1 MIMKKS
7 LVLIL
12 FSLQLMAQNN
22 DKYLT
27 PYEKGN
33 GNQTATY
40 AETIAYFKM
49 LDNSFET
56 IQMVPMGLTDS
67 GEPLHIVIFDP
78 QKNFDFKAIHKNRA
92 VLLLNNGI
100 HPGEPDGI
108 DATMMLYRDLA
119 TGKLKAPDNT
129 VIVNIPIYNIG
140 GALNRNSHTRA
151 NQNGPESYGFRGN
164 ARNYDLN
171 RDFLKSDT
179 KNSRSFA
186 EIFQKVN
193 PDVFI
198 DNHVSN
204 GADYQYTFTYIAT
217 HHQKLGGE
225 LGPYFKNDMLPAILA
240 DMKKHGTEATPYVNI
255 HDQKPDGGFEQF
267 MDYPRYS
274 TGYASMFNTIGSMP
288 ETHMLKDYA
297 PRVKVTYDY
306 MVASIVYIEKNYKKI
321 KQLRADNLKNYQP
334 GMKYTLLWELDKT
347 KVTQLEFL
355 GYEGDY
361 KTSEISGKP
370 RLYYDRSKPFKKN
383 VPYYQEYSPV
393 KEVTI
398 PEAYIVP
405 KSWWNAIELLNL
417 NGVDMQPLDRDME
430 IEVESYRITDYKTSS
445 NAYEGHYPH
454 NSTKVSVKTEKV
466 QFHKGDFII
475 STKQPNVKYLLET
488 LEPEAPDSYFNWNFF
503 DAILQQKEYFSAYV
517 FEDTAAKLLKDD
529 PKLKAA
535 LEKKKQEDKAF
546 AESGEAQLDW
556 IYRQSVYYEKSYLQY
571 PVYRKMK

>member
-1 MIMKKS
+1 MKKS
-7 LVLIL
+7 LIILLIS
-12 FSLQLMAQNN
+12 FQLMAQNN
-22 DKYLT
+22 EKLLT
-27 PYEKGN
+27 PFEKGN

-40 AETIAYFKM
+40 TETISYFKLLDDSFDSIKM
-49 LDNSFET
+49 LQMGET
-56 IQMVPMGLTDS
+56 DC

-78 QKNFDFKAIHKNRA
+78 QESFDFNAIHKNKA

-108 DATMMLYRDLA
+108 DATMILYRDLA
-119 TGKLKAPDNT
+119 IGKLPELKNT
-129 VIVNIPIYNIG
+129 VVVNIPVYNIG
-140 GALNRNSHTRA
+140 GMLNRNSHSRA

-186 EIFQKVN
+186 KIFHTVN
-193 PDVFI
+193 PDIFI

-217 HHQKLGGE
+217 HHQKLGGK
-225 LGPYFKNDMLPAILA
+225 LGSYFKEEMMPAILNEL
-240 DMKKHGTEATPYVNI
+240 KKKDIEATPYVNI
-255 HDQKPDGGFEQF
+255 HDEKPDSGFEQF

-274 TGYASMFNTIGSMP
+274 TGYASMFNVPGSMP

-297 PRVKVTYDY
+297 PRVKVTYEY
-306 MVASIVYIEKNYKKI
+306 MVSTINYIEKNHTQI
-321 KQLRADNLKNYQP
+321 KQLRTENTNNYKP
-334 GMKYTLLWELDKT
+334 GMKYTLLWELDKS

-355 GYEGDY
+355 GYEGGF
-361 KTSEISGKP
+361 KPSEVSGQD
-370 RLYYDRSKPFKKN
+370 RLFYDRNKPFKKN
-383 VPYYQEYSPV
+383 IPYYQEYTPV
-393 KEVTI
+393 KQVTI
-398 PEAYIVP
+398 PQAYIIP
-405 KSWWNAIELLNL
+405 KSWWNVIELLKL
-417 NGVDMQPLDRDME
+417 NGITVQPLVNDTV
-430 IEVESYRITDYKTSS
+430 IEVESYHISNYNTSS
-445 NAYEGHYPH
+445 YPYEGHYLH
-454 NSTKVSVKTEKV
+454 SNTQVGIKTEKV

-475 STKQPNVKYLLET
+475 NTQQPGVKYLLET

-529 PKLKAA
+529 AKLKAA
-535 LEKKKQEDKAF
+535 FEKKKEEDKTF

-556 IYRQSVYYEKSYLQY
+556 IYKQSVYYEKSHLQY
-571 PVYRKMK
+571 PVYRKIK

>member
-1 MIMKKS
+1 MKKS

-119 TGKLKAPDNT
+119 TGKLKAPKNT

-225 LGPYFKNDMLPAILA
+225 LGSYFKNYMLPAILA
-240 DMKKHGTEATPYVNI
+240 DMKKQGTEATPYVNI

-306 MVASIVYIEKNYKKI
+306 MVASIDYIEKNYKKI

-334 GMKYTLLWELDKT
+334 GMKYILLWELDKT

-361 KTSEISGKP
+361 KTSEVSGKP

-383 VPYYQEYSPV
+383 VPYYQEYNPV

-405 KSWWNAIELLNL
+405 KSWWNAIELLKL
-417 NGVDMQPLDRDME
+417 NGIDMQPLDRDME
-430 IEVESYRITDYKTSS
+430 IEVESYSIIDYKTSS

-454 NSTKVSVKTEKV
+454 NSTKVSVKKEKV
-466 QFHKGDFII
+466 QFYKGDFII
-475 STKQPNVKYLLET
+475 NTKQPNVKYLLET

-535 LEKKKQEDKAF
+535 FEKKKQEDKAF

>member
-1 MIMKKS
+1 MKKS
-7 LVLIL
+7 LLLLLIS
-12 FSLQLMAQNN
+12 FQLMAQKNN
-22 DKYLT
+22 MYLT

-49 LDNSFET
+49 LDDSFET
-56 IQMVPMGLTDS
+56 IQMLPMGLTDS

-78 QKNFDFKAIHKNRA
+78 EKSFDFNTIHKNRA

-119 TGKLKAPDNT
+119 TGKLKTPQNT
-129 VIVNIPIYNIG
+129 VIVNIPVYNIG

-179 KNSRSFA
+179 RNSRSFA

-193 PDVFI
+193 PDMFI

-225 LGPYFKNDMLPAILA
+225 LGRFFKDEMMATILS
-240 DMKKHGTEATPYVNI
+240 DLKKQGTEATPYVNI

-274 TGYASMFNTIGSMP
+274 TGYASMFNTVGSMP

-306 MVASIVYIEKNYKKI
+306 MVASIDYIEKNYKKI
-321 KQLRADNLKNYQP
+321 KQLRADNLNLYKP
-334 GMKYTLLWELDKT
+334 GMKYTLFWELDKT

-355 GYEGDY
+355 GYEGGY
-361 KTSEISGKP
+361 KTSEVSGQP
-370 RLYYDRSKPFKKN
+370 RLFYDRSKPFKKTI
-383 VPYYQEYSPV
+383 PYYQEYNPV
-393 KEVTI
+393 TEVVI
-398 PEAYIVP
+398 PQAYIIP
-405 KSWWNAIELLNL
+405 KTWWNAIELLQL
-417 NGVDMQPLDRDME
+417 NGIKMQPLENDTE
-430 IEVESYRITDYKTSS
+430 IEVESYRIADYKTSKT
-445 NAYEGHYPH
+445 AYEGHYPH
-454 NSTKVSVKTEKV
+454 NSTEVTVTTEKV
-466 QFHKGDFII
+466 LFHKGDFVIN
-475 STKQPNVKYLLET
+475 TQQQGVKYLLET
-488 LEPEAPDSYFNWNFF
+488 LEPQAPDSYFNWNFF

-517 FEDTAAKLLKDD
+517 FEDTAAKLLNEDAT
-529 PKLKAA
+529 LKAA
-535 LEKKKQEDKAF
+535 FEKKKAEDKAF
-546 AESGEAQLDW
+546 SENGEAQLDW
-556 IYRQSVYYEKSYLQY
+556 IYRHSVYYEKSHLQY
-571 PVYRKMK
+571 PVYRKVK